1 MIKEE
6 SLTKLTLANLK
17 KKYSHTYS
25 FEKNRVTSMVG
36 KKGKP
41 DVSCFSKNKEYL
53 DFNIEFKNIKKDIKK
68 EYDVNRTG
76 RYLFQISYARKIV
89 TPTVFY
95 NYYDNT
101 YFITNS
107 TLYSTGKESELYK
120 IDNLIKNF
128 TDLLTQIKK
137 SML

>member
-1 MIKEE
+1 
-6 SLTKLTLANLK
+6 
-17 KKYSHTYS
+17 
-25 FEKNRVTSMVG
+25 MVG

-41 DVSCFSKNKEYL
+41 DVSCFSKNKDYL

-76 RYLFQISYARKIV
+76 RYLFQIAYARKIV

-107 TLYSTGKESELYK
+107 TLYSDGRESILLSV
-120 IDNLIKNF
+120 DNLIGDFLSIINK
-128 TDLLTQIKK
+128 IKDYLK
-137 SML
+137 